1 MSKSFP
7 AGDARATNGPLPAE
21 AIETMAKRHL
31 IQPWESLEHLGGE
44 ARTLL
49 DRAENIY
56 LYDAEGNKLLDA
68 PAGMWCVQVGY
79 GCREIADAMAN
90 QAMQL
95 AYNSPRYAT
104 SGPAAELAARI
115 ADKTPGDLNHIFF
128 TTGGS
133 TAVDSAL
140 RFVQFYNNYKGRPEK
155 KKILSRQAAYHGSTY
170 LSASCSGKERD
181 KVYLDF
187 AKDLVHHLS
196 APLPYRRPEG
206 MSVEDFCDFLIE
218 EMEQTILELG
228 ADKIA
233 AFIAEPILAS
243 GGVVV
248 PPPGYH
254 QRTHA
259 LCRKYDILY
268 IADEVVT
275 AFGRLGH
282 WFASEEVFGITP
294 DIVTFAKGVTSG
306 YVPLGGMAVS
316 ESIVSEVSGKDARG
330 SVYSNGYTYSGHPVA
345 CAAALASMDVIEK
358 EGILEHVLDI
368 TPYFQE
374 SLGSLEELP
383 LVGEV
388 RGEGLMA
395 CVDCVADKKA
405 KNPLALDS
413 EVGGRIDRHTQERGL
428 IVRPVYN
435 MCVMSPPLV
444 INKKQIDSMTAI
456 LREGI
461 EVTMDDL
468 EKEGLWDRET
478 AVN

>member
-1 MSKSFP
+1 
-7 AGDARATNGPLPAE
+7 
-21 AIETMAKRHL
+21 
-31 IQPWESLEHLGGE
+31 
-44 ARTLL
+44 
-49 DRAENIY
+49 
-56 LYDAEGNKLLDA
+56 
-68 PAGMWCVQVGY
+68 
-79 GCREIADAMAN
+79 
-90 QAMQL
+90 
-95 AYNSPRYAT
+95 
-104 SGPAAELAARI
+104 
-115 ADKTPGDLNHIFF
+115 
-128 TTGGS
+128 
-133 TAVDSAL
+133 
-140 RFVQFYNNYKGRPEK
+140 
-155 KKILSRQAAYHGSTY
+155 
-170 LSASCSGKERD
+170 
-181 KVYLDF
+181 
-187 AKDLVHHLS
+187 
-196 APLPYRRPEG
+196 
-206 MSVEDFCDFLIE
+206 
-218 EMEQTILELG
+218 
-228 ADKIA
+228 
-233 AFIAEPILAS
+233 
-243 GGVVV
+243 
-248 PPPGYH
+248 
-254 QRTHA
+254 
-259 LCRKYDILY
+259 
-268 IADEVVT
+268 
-275 AFGRLGH
+275 
-282 WFASEEVFGITP
+282 
-294 DIVTFAKGVTSG
+294 
-306 YVPLGGMAVS
+306 MAVS
-316 ESIVSEVSGKDARG
+316 ESIISEVSGKDARG

-368 TPYFQE
+368 APYFQE